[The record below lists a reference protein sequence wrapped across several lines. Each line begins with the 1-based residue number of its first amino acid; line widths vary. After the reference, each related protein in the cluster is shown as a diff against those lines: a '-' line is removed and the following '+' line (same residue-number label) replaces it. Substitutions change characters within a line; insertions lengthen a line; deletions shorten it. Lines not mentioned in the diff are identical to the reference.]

1 MTLDEVSNMT
11 LDQISEGGSAV
22 GIYPEENYVMANA
35 GTYGPLDSPMTP
47 SLALWKVLEEAG
59 GSLQLSQ
66 NQSNNA
72 NINAT
77 LKRMLKKC
85 QEQH

>member
-1 MTLDEVSNMT
+1 VGTST
-11 LDQISEGGSAV
+11 GG
-22 GIYPEENYVMANA
+22 GLYPAESYVMANA
-35 GTYGPLDSPMTP
+35 GTYGPVGIPMTP
-47 SLALWKVLEEAG
+47 SLALWNVLEEAG
-59 GSLQLSQ
+59 GSLKLSQ
-66 NQSNNA
+66 NQCQSNA